1 MMAFIKK
8 NAPLILLV
16 ILAGI
21 LRFSN
26 LGYSEFQDD
35 EKKALFRVSES
46 TSSYEFLMNQRK
58 GPMQFLVTGATGFI
72 INDDL
77 NEFAI
82 RLPFTIANLLSV
94 VVFYLILKNLFKSQI
109 PAFLGALIFS
119 LNGFSVGFSRIA
131 QYQNL
136 NILFSLLSFY
146 FFLKLSQTNTKHLK
160 FSLLGTLFFSLS
172 LLSHWDAIFF
182 TPPIIFFY
190 ISFILNKSISKHEKI
205 RTTLINLAL
214 GCILLLPF
222 LIPYILKQLSN
233 PENVRYFNRRVG
245 LSTYTWD
252 RHKFIFELYNP
263 FVAIYFLPF
272 LALIGL
278 FWKRKGLLLLGWS
291 LINLITIKFFMQK
304 PGTHIYNYVIPLIFL
319 ASAGIQALYTNR
331 IVFKV
336 LLLPLFIS
344 ISFLY
349 YQSFMIFV
357 DNKQEYPWD
366 EKEILKIGKVSLTT
380 EEYTDKEIL
389 TFGFPHFRNWRD
401 VDRVVSQD
409 SDNCSYIS
417 NEGKEITEIYMSSK
431 YGILEKRSCYYIVDV
446 KNPFNTRAKGAVYAE
461 TVGKKPVY
469 TFKMDGKSLVK
480 VYKITTDK

>member
-1 MMAFIKK
+1 MMAFIKT
-8 NAPLILLV
+8 NALLILLV

-35 EKKALFRVSES
+35 EKKALFRTSES

-58 GPMQFLVTGATGFI
+58 GPMQFLVTGITSFI
-72 INDDL
+72 LNDDL

-119 LNGFSVGFSRIA
+119 VNGFIVGFSRIA

-160 FSLLGTLFFSLS
+160 LSLLGTFFFSLS
-172 LLSHWDAIFF
+172 ILSHWDAIFF
-182 TPPIIFFY
+182 IPPIIFFY
-190 ISFILNKSISKHEKI
+190 IKFLLNKNISKNEKI
-205 RTTLINLAL
+205 RATFFNLAS
-214 GCILLLPF
+214 GCVLLLPF
-222 LIPYILKQLSN
+222 IIPYILNQLTN
-233 PENVRYFNRRVG
+233 QENVQYFNRRVG
-245 LSTYTWD
+245 LSTYNWN

-263 FVAIYFLPF
+263 FITIYVLPF

-278 FWKRKGLLLLGWS
+278 LWKRKGLVLLGWF
-291 LINLITIKFFMQK
+291 LINLIAIKFFMQK
-304 PGTHIYNYVIPLIFL
+304 PGTHIYNYVISLIFL
-319 ASAGIQALYTNR
+319 ASAGIQVLYTKK
-331 IVFKV
+331 ILFKL
-336 LLLPLFIS
+336 LLLPLLVS

-357 DNKQEYPWD
+357 DHKQEYPWD
-366 EKEILKIGKVSLTT
+366 EKEIIKIRKISLNTK
-380 EEYTDKEIL
+380 EYSDKEIL
-389 TFGFPHFRNWRD
+389 TFGFPHFRNWREID
-401 VDRVVSQD
+401 KVVSQD
-409 SDNCSYIS
+409 PDNCSYIS
-417 NEGKEITEIYMSSK
+417 NEGKEITEIYMGNK
-431 YGILEKRSCYYIVDV
+431 YGVLEKRICYYIVDV
-446 KNPFNTRAKGAVYAE
+446 KNPFNTRAKDAVFAE

-469 TFKMDGKSLVK
+469 TFKRDGNSLVK
-480 VYKITTDK
+480 VYKIVKNY

>member
-1 MMAFIKK
+1 MMAFIK
-8 NAPLILLV
+8 NNTLLILL
-16 ILAGI
+16 IFLAGI

-35 EKKALFRVSES
+35 EKKALFRISES

-58 GPMQFLVTGATGFI
+58 GPIQFLVTGTTAFI

-109 PAFLGALIFS
+109 PVFLGAFIFS
-119 LNGFSVGFSRIA
+119 LNGFIVGFSRIA

-136 NILFSLLSFY
+136 NILFSLSSLY
-146 FFLKLSQTNTKHLK
+146 FFLRLSKTDHKHLLY
-160 FSLLGTLFFSLS
+160 SMLGTTFFCLS

-182 TPPIIFFY
+182 IPPIIYLY
-190 ISFILNKSISKHEKI
+190 IKFLLNQKVSKKEKVKLTI
-205 RTTLINLAL
+205 INLAF
-214 GCILLLPF
+214 GCIILLTF
-222 LIPYILKQLSN
+222 LIPYISNQLTN
-233 PENVRYFNRRVG
+233 QDNLRYFNRRVG
-245 LSTYTWD
+245 LSTYNWG

-263 FVAIYFLPF
+263 FITIYFLPF
-272 LALIGL
+272 LALIGVL
-278 FWKRKGLLLLGWS
+278 CKRRGLLLFGWF
-291 LINLITIKFFMQK
+291 LINLVAIKFFMQK

-319 ASAGIQALYTNR
+319 ASAGIQVLYTKKILFR
-331 IVFKV
+331 V
-336 LLLPLFIS
+336 LLIPLLLS

-349 YQSFMIFV
+349 YQSFMVFV

-366 EKEILKIGKVSLTT
+366 DKEILKIGKIILST
-380 EEYTDKEIL
+380 EEYSDKEIL
-389 TFGFPHFRNWRD
+389 TFGFPHFRNWKD

-417 NEGKEITEIYMSSK
+417 NEGKEITEIYIGSK

-446 KNPFNTRAKGAVYAE
+446 KNPFNTRAKGAVFAE
-461 TVGKKPVY
+461 TLDKKPIY
-469 TFKMDGKSLVK
+469 TFKKDGKSLVK
-480 VYKITTDK
+480 VYKIVKSK

>member
-1 MMAFIKK
+1 MMAYIKK
-8 NAPLILLV
+8 NAPLI
-16 ILAGI
+16 ILIILSGI

-35 EKKALFRVSES
+35 EKKALFRVSG
-46 TSSYEFLMNQRK
+46 SSCPYEFLMNQRK
-58 GPMQFLVTGATGFI
+58 GPVQFTVTGITSFI
-72 INDDL
+72 IGGVL
-77 NEFAI
+77 NEIAF
-82 RLPFTIANLLSV
+82 RLPFTVINLLSV

-109 PAFLGALIFS
+109 SAFLGALIFS
-119 LNGFSVGFSRIA
+119 LNGFIVGFSRIA

-136 NILFSLLSFY
+136 NILFSLLSLY
-146 FFLKLSQTNTKHLK
+146 FFLKLSQTNNKHLK

-182 TPPIIFFY
+182 IPPIIFLY
-190 ISFILNKSISKHEKI
+190 IRFLLNINISKHEKI
-205 RTTLINLAL
+205 RTTLISLAL
-214 GCILLLPF
+214 GCVLLLPF
-222 LIPYILKQLSN
+222 LIPYILNQLSN
-233 PENVRYFNRRVG
+233 QENVQYFNRRVG

-263 FVAIYFLPF
+263 FIAIYFLPF

-278 FWKRKGLLLLGWS
+278 FWKRKGFLLLAWF
-291 LINLITIKFFMQK
+291 LINLISIKFFMQK

-319 ASAGIQALYTNR
+319 ASAGIQVLYN
-331 IVFKV
+331 IKILFKL
-336 LLLPLFIS
+336 LLLPLLVT

-366 EKEILKIGKVSLTT
+366 DKEILKIGKIILNTK
-380 EEYTDKEIL
+380 EYNDKEIL
-389 TFGFPHFRNWRD
+389 TFGFPHFRNWREID
-401 VDRVVSQD
+401 EVISQD

-431 YGILEKRSCYYIVDV
+431 YGILERRGCYFIVDV
-446 KNPFNTRAKGAVYAE
+446 KNPFNTRAKEAVLAE
-461 TVGKKPVY
+461 TIDKKPIY
-469 TFKMDGKSLVK
+469 TFKRDGRSLVK
-480 VYKITTDK
+480 VYKIIKSN